1 MRLYRP
7 LTNIQNVAAGKTAQI
22 ICPVRYT
29 YDKIQ
34 LAYTGTAIARSH
46 FTNITVEANGEPIQT
61 FKDGDR
67 LDQYN
72 DYYGRGDTAGYL
84 TLYFNRPEMKTFED
98 ERICG
103 LGTADLTNLVVKI
116 DIAAGAPA
124 DIKLTAT
131 AQLSDPQPLG
141 LFTRIK
147 TVNFNSAVSG
157 QQDVDKI
164 PVGPRILALHA
175 FKADIS
181 KIIVFL
187 DEAKIYEASKTVGEV
202 FQKEARPV
210 ARVPQTAVA
219 THVDWGLEGDLAQAM
234 VTQAGEPN
242 RPNKDLLIQPT
253 LDTSGSVDFLVEY
266 LDGLKQAA

>member
-1 MRLYRP
+1 MRIYRK
-7 LTNIQNVAAGKTAQI
+7 LTNIQNVAPGKTAQI

-34 LAYTGTAIARSH
+34 LAYTGTAIVRSH
-46 FTNITVEANGEPIQT
+46 LTNITVECNGEPVQT
-61 FKDGDR
+61 YKDGDR

-72 DYYGRGDTAGYL
+72 DYYGRADTAGYL
-84 TLYFNRPEMKTFED
+84 TIYFNRPEMKTFED

-124 DIKLTAT
+124 DIGITAE

-141 LFTRIK
+141 LFTRVK
-147 TVNFNSAVSG
+147 TVNYNSAVSG
-157 QQDVDKI
+157 QVDVDKI
-164 PVGPRILALHA
+164 SVGPRILAIHC
-175 FKADIS
+175 FKSDIS
-181 KIIVFL
+181 AVEVYL
-187 DEAKIYEASKTVGEV
+187 DEAKVYEASKTVGEV
-202 FQKEARPV
+202 FQKEVRPV

-219 THVDWGLEGDLAQAM
+219 THIDWGLEGDLAQAM
-234 VTQAGEPN
+234 VTQSNEPN
-242 RPNKDLLIQPT
+242 RPNKDLLIKPT
-253 LDTSGSVDFLVEY
+253 LTTSGAVDFLVEY